1 MTAGNLPKGKVPK
14 LERWDKYLLLMLPSD
29 DGSFLLHSLWKKYT
43 RSDFF
48 MPKIK
53 ELLKEHERIWF
64 YIDNDETGIH
74 FMREVEKMG
83 GKFVDSSTTKEHL
96 CGKIMAF
103 GRNNIVAYVSLMIW
117 WMSFSDEYKCENKVL
132 KIDYGKFKRGENDYI
147 INSCNFK
154 KEN

>member
-1 MTAGNLPKGKVPK
+1 MPGGRRENADVETSLIESFAYPKYGPGQLWELTAA
-14 LERWDKYLLLMLPSD
+14 
-29 DGSFLLHSLWKKYT
+29 
-43 RSDFF
+43 
-48 MPKIK
+48 
-53 ELLKEHERIWF
+53 
-64 YIDNDETGIH
+64 
-74 FMREVEKMG
+74 EVEKMG

>member
-1 MTAGNLPKGKVPK
+1 
-14 LERWDKYLLLMLPSD
+14 ML
-29 DGSFLLHSLWKKYT
+29 
-43 RSDFF
+43 
-48 MPKIK
+48 KIK

-83 GKFVDSSTTKEHL
+83 GKFIDGSTTKEHL